1 MQLGRDGFNHSSLR
15 TVPPPAVQVQ
25 LGRDGF
31 NDSAR
36 LRIME
41 SARRGPALYHAPTQ
55 MPAYAPALEAWEAAT
70 AADLE
75 DSGGGGVRR
84 VGDITV
90 ATAGMDSAA
99 AGACHVGDSNDGG
112 SSCAFPDPG
121 SGTEGG
127 GTASGTAA
135 TAASGLPPRG
145 TAAGRT
151 RTVPGGEGVRRAWA
165 AAVAAYGFRLH
176 PELVKALEQRRHA
189 SWPLRAGGSFGAS
202 CPCAAA
208 ATAVTAPANAF
219 GAELVGLLALASSAE
234 NCIATALVVV
244 PGDHM
249 MFALVRF
256 FPLPQRN
263 MLYLFIHFTT
273 PSSPPQFRANPP
285 SRCVGHPCAPR

>member
-1 MQLGRDGFNHSSLR
+1 M
-15 TVPPPAVQVQ
+15 Q

-127 GTASGTAA
+127 GTASGTASGLA
-135 TAASGLPPRG
+135 SGTASGLPPRG

-151 RTVPGGEGVRRAWA
+151 RTAPGGEGVRRAWA

-176 PELVKALEQRRHA
+176 PELVKALEQRRRA
-189 SWPLRAGGSFGAS
+189 SWPLRAGGSGGAD
-202 CPCAAA
+202 CPCAASNASGEEWA
-208 ATAVTAPANAF
+208 AACSRLP
-219 GAELVGLLALASSAE
+219 GL
-234 NCIATALVVV
+234 
-244 PGDHM
+244 
-249 MFALVRF
+249 
-256 FPLPQRN
+256 
-263 MLYLFIHFTT
+263 YTT
-273 PSSPPQFRANPP
+273 
-285 SRCVGHPCAPR
+285 VL